1 MLLVNDELQTD
12 LVCGNETPK
21 KNAEKQEKMLGVT
34 FHNKIN
40 FATHLS
46 NIIKKIPQDKKNLL
60 PFFNILQQRAES

>member
-21 KNAEKQEKMLGVT
+21 KNKQEKMLGVT

-46 NIIKKIPQDKKNLL
+46 NIIKKIPQDKKKSIS
-60 PFFNILQQRAES
+60 FF

>member
-12 LVCGNETPK
+12 LGYGNETPK
-21 KNAEKQEKMLGVT
+21 KNKQEKMLGIT

-46 NIIKKIPQDKKNLL
+46 NIIKKIPQDKKKSIS
-60 PFFNILQQRAES
+60 FF